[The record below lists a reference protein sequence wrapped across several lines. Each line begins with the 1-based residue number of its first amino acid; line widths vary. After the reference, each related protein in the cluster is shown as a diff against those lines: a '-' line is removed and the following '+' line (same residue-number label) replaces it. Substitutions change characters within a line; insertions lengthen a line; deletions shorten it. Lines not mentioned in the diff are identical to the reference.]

1 MRVFDEHIA
10 GFRASVLGEFAD
22 REPWELTRGSIE
34 IVEQLLHRLGEHYT
48 VTADVAVHLTATIE
62 DAAIVKGPAIIGP
75 DCFIAAGA
83 YIRGGCWLEGGCI
96 LGPGAELKSSF
107 LFQGSKLA
115 HFNFVGDSILGRDV
129 NLEAGAIIANH
140 RNEQPGTAIYFRHRG
155 KRIETGLDKFGAL
168 VGDSVKIGANAV
180 IAPGAFVAPGTIVP
194 RLSLFD
200 QRGD

>member
-1 MRVFDEHIA
+1 MPVLDEHIA
-10 GFRASVLGEFAD
+10 GFRASTLGEFAD

-34 IVEQLLHRLGEHYT
+34 IVEQLLHRLGEHYA
-48 VTADVAVHLTATIE
+48 VSADVAVHLTATIE
-62 DAAIVKGPAIIGP
+62 DAAILKGPAIIGP

-83 YIRGGCWLEGGCI
+83 YLRGGCWLEGGCI

-129 NLEAGAIIANH
+129 NLEAGAIIANY
-140 RNEQPGTAIYFRHRG
+140 RNERSGTAISFRHGG
-155 KRIETGLDKFGAL
+155 KRVETGLDKFGAL
-168 VGDSVKIGANAV
+168 AGDGVKIGANAV

-194 RLSLFD
+194 RLSLLD
-200 QRGD
+200 QSGN